1 LDKKEKKIFNAVLDA
16 SIAVWE
22 AKRFYDYCQP
32 ITAIRHLFRGK
43 TIKSWGGPGKGTVEL
58 QGENWHTFQVN
69 TFPMPP
75 FAEYVSGHSSFS
87 MAAATVLKLLP
98 AAIILDI
105 FICKQSLWQQT
116 PPKKWLAF
124 PFVGKLLQKLHL
136 MPTNRGFMV
145 ASIFLKVMWPGL
157 NWGEKRVEAN
167 DPSGVESL

>member
-1 LDKKEKKIFNAVLDA
+1 MKQLIKLDKKEKKIFNAVLDA

-87 MAAATVLKLLP
+87 MAAATVLKLFTGSDNFGYFYLQTKP
-98 AAIILDI
+98 LAADP
-105 FICKQSLWQQT
+105 T
-116 PPKKWLAF
+116 EEV
-124 PFVGKLLQKLHL
+124 VGI
-136 MPTNRGFMV
+136 
-145 ASIFLKVMWPGL
+145 SIRWKTFTEAALNADESRLYGGIHFFEGNAAGL
-157 NWGEKRVEAN
+157 ELGRKE
-167 DPSGVESL
+167 G